1 MSAFPSIDDGDF
13 ELYALG
19 ALGTEESRRV
29 RQALEDAEPEQ
40 REAMLRRI
48 AEAREAAA
56 ALVEAEDLDE
66 APPARVRAQLLEA
79 IDRGHTADRSTSDGD
94 AIDARSRFRPA
105 TLAAAA
111 AVVLLLGAGVVAIA
125 VRSGDNTAEI
135 AGPESSTAQTSE
147 PGVDDGPTG
156 MVDQIMAAPDANIV
170 NASLDSGATVKV
182 MESEQL
188 DMAVLEISGMPEP
201 SEGMHYQLWLNG
213 FGPNPIAGGAMS
225 IGADGSTLM
234 GGIEELARTSGVA
247 VTQEP
252 NSDLRPPAPTGE
264 VLMEMEMA

>member
-1 MSAFPSIDDGDF
+1 MGTGS
-13 ELYALG
+13 G
-19 ALGTEESRRV
+19 AK
-29 RQALEDAEPEQ
+29 QD
-40 REAMLRRI
+40 
-48 AEAREAAA
+48 
-56 ALVEAEDLDE
+56 
-66 APPARVRAQLLEA
+66 
-79 IDRGHTADRSTSDGD
+79 
-94 AIDARSRFRPA
+94 
-105 TLAAAA
+105 
-111 AVVLLLGAGVVAIA
+111 
-125 VRSGDNTAEI
+125 
-135 AGPESSTAQTSE
+135 
-147 PGVDDGPTG
+147 PTG

-170 NASLDSGATVKV
+170 NASLDSGATAKV